1 MGTAFKKQI
10 RSPINKDY
18 LIRICPVSSMR
29 STLEHPKRQEHE
41 NTQRLAG
48 TANMTRNR
56 LRVSSIE
63 NLEPDHVVSLS
74 ASRTFAVSDM
84 FKIPGC
90 HESAVI
96 RGVVAGEPVIGA
108 VVASVPPVVEVELR
122 ALVAQSVHASVDVDQ
137 ELRGNGED
145 EKVRLIYAKSFY
157 LMSLFISL
165 RAIPSHY
172 ADQ

>member
-1 MGTAFKKQI
+1 
-10 RSPINKDY
+10 
-18 LIRICPVSSMR
+18 
-29 STLEHPKRQEHE
+29 
-41 NTQRLAG
+41 
-48 TANMTRNR
+48 
-56 LRVSSIE
+56 
-63 NLEPDHVVSLS
+63 
-74 ASRTFAVSDM
+74 M